1 MGQRLKLIFYPLVI
15 YLLGVTGYTVF
26 RYKMELKEKL
36 REIDHRLLIGAK
48 QIKYILPEDFPDRC
62 KSKTSISPEEH
73 FKNMQALNK
82 YVNSGNYEYF
92 YTVHL
97 IDGELCYTSTSYG
110 EDDDPKAKVNSF
122 GFSLKESGESHYNVI
137 RSIFD
142 RDEPMFFNNVDQWGH
157 HRSCMLRQ
165 TSPSGA
171 VFLSGA
177 DYEISYI
184 EKELMREVPVS
195 IVTAFFFFIMAT
207 PFMFF
212 INKYWVQSN
221 ERLKELNSQLQ
232 DDVDFRKKVEKDL
245 LKAKG
250 KAEIA
255 VETQK
260 AFLANISHEIRTP
273 MNGILGM
280 SEILKKSSLSDEQQD
295 NLKVIDKSSN
305 HLLKIIEDLLQYS
318 RLDAKDI
325 ELRVAELSPREVVE
339 CCLELLSSQAKSRNV
354 NLVAQ
359 IKTEKSIK
367 SDELRLNQILINL
380 VGNAIKFSRD
390 SDVTVE
396 VTDYKEG
403 NHDGILCRVIDQGVG
418 IDQAD
423 HSQIFEPFV
432 QVDNSSTREFQ
443 GAGLGLAI
451 TKKLC
456 EKLGGGI
463 VVESEVKKGSV
474 FQFSVYNLKED
485 DA

>member
-1 MGQRLKLIFYPLVI
+1 
-15 YLLGVTGYTVF
+15 
-26 RYKMELKEKL
+26 
-36 REIDHRLLIGAK
+36 
-48 QIKYILPEDFPDRC
+48 
-62 KSKTSISPEEH
+62 
-73 FKNMQALNK
+73 
-82 YVNSGNYEYF
+82 
-92 YTVHL
+92 
-97 IDGELCYTSTSYG
+97 
-110 EDDDPKAKVNSF
+110 
-122 GFSLKESGESHYNVI
+122 
-137 RSIFD
+137 
-142 RDEPMFFNNVDQWGH
+142 
-157 HRSCMLRQ
+157 
-165 TSPSGA
+165 
-171 VFLSGA
+171 
-177 DYEISYI
+177 
-184 EKELMREVPVS
+184 
-195 IVTAFFFFIMAT
+195 
-207 PFMFF
+207 
-212 INKYWVQSN
+212 
-221 ERLKELNSQLQ
+221 
-232 DDVDFRKKVEKDL
+232 
-245 LKAKG
+245 KAKG

-260 AFLANISHEIRTP
+260 AFLTNISHAIRTP